1 MELLT
6 KLGIN
11 WQLLIAQIVNFGI
24 VLAVLTYFVYR
35 PILNVI
41 DQRRERIRKS
51 MEDAKKIEEQKK
63 EMDEFRIEQ
72 LKKIDVECG
81 AFLERA
87 KREAEGTK
95 QEILASAQEEAAR
108 VMKRGEQQLVEER
121 SRVFAEVQGTVA
133 DVIVNATQKIL
144 EREFTPAD
152 QKRMLEGLSKQL
164 TSELR

>member
-35 PILNVI
+35 PLLNLI
-41 DQRRERIRKS
+41 DQRRERIRKA
-51 MEDAKKIEEQKK
+51 MEDAKKIEVQKQ

-108 VMKRGEQQLVEER
+108 IMKRGEQQLVEER
-121 SRVFAEVQGTVA
+121 FRVLAEVQGTVA
-133 DVIVNATQKIL
+133 NVIVSATQKIL

-164 TSELR
+164 PSDLR